1 MTIHPLHIIPSLLM
15 VLSSLSTHAIY
26 PDSLYQRM
34 MQEEEQ
40 AFLENMK
47 PGLQHT
53 QMLAVR
59 KAMQGN
65 DSDLQQ
71 MLLSSSACDILTCL

>member
-15 VLSSLSTHAIY
+15 ALSSLSAHATY
-26 PDSLYQRM
+26 PDSLNQRM

-40 AFLENMK
+40 AFLENME

>member
-15 VLSSLSTHAIY
+15 VLSSLSAHAIY
-26 PDSLYQRM
+26 HDSLNQRM

-40 AFLENMK
+40 TLLANMR

-59 KAMQGN
+59 KAMQGD

-71 MLLSSSACDILTCL
+71 I

>member
-1 MTIHPLHIIPSLLM
+1 M
-15 VLSSLSTHAIY
+15 VLSSLSAHAIY
-26 PDSLYQRM
+26 PDSLNQRM

-59 KAMQGN
+59 KAMQG
-65 DSDLQQ
+65 DDPSVKLEVQHS
-71 MLLSSSACDILTCL
+71 LPTSVLGA

>member
-1 MTIHPLHIIPSLLM
+1 MKIQ
-15 VLSSLSTHAIY
+15 LSESYLTYRH
-26 PDSLYQRM
+26 

-53 QMLAVR
+53 QM
-59 KAMQGN
+59 
-65 DSDLQQ
+65 
-71 MLLSSSACDILTCL
+71 